1 MVNENTVNYLTLTA
15 FGNHFELKQTFNDNR
30 KFIQWTEDNFEYV
43 RYNPRKNVDRWGL
56 SITSL
61 DGGLSGIPDLDSL
74 TEYNYEQGNF
84 NTENFIKETDINV
97 PTPIYDYPGIK
108 ELCDEWQPYLFRTH
122 IIKLNPGGYFPPHRD
137 HTNSNFESFR
147 LIMPLFNC
155 SYPSVTFISDE
166 KILNWNEGNLY
177 FLDTVK
183 VHYLFNCSPQPSYWL
198 IMNIGTN
205 EETIQKV
212 ISSVA
217 IT

>member
-1 MVNENTVNYLTLTA
+1 MKNKILIIAEISANHNNDLNLTKKTIEA
-15 FGNHFELKQTFNDNR
+15 IKKSGADAVKIQTY
-30 KFIQWTEDNFEYV
+30 K
-43 RYNPRKNVDRWGL
+43 P
-56 SITSL
+56 
-61 DGGLSGIPDLDSL
+61 DSL
-74 TEYNYEQGNF
+74 TLKLDDGYFKPRTKGLWKGYTPWELYSEASLPYEWHR
-84 NTENFIKETDINV
+84 E
-97 PTPIYDYPGIK
+97 IK

-137 HTNSNFESFR
+137 YTNSNFESFR

-155 SYPSVTFISDE
+155 SYPSVTFISDD
-166 KILNWNEGNLY
+166 KILNWNEGKLY

-183 VHYLFNCSPQPSYWL
+183 VHQLFNCSPQPSYWL